1 MSSSEYS
8 YDQQSVIEISFE
20 FFDINSKI
28 DMVSMFTKENIQ
40 SFIVKI
46 ITDAYGYLN
55 SCEMNISIKHIDTD
69 AYKVYIKVPAS
80 TIMKVWSSF
89 VFVNRYMSVSV
100 RLRLKVIEVVDSNG
114 DEVVASKTDS
124 GS

>member
-114 DEVVASKTDS
+114 DEVVASKTNS

>member
-100 RLRLKVIEVVDSNG
+100 RLRLQVIEVVDSNG
-114 DEVVASKTDS
+114 DEVVASKTNS